1 MQKMKENRAG
11 HYIPNKFAEEI
22 EKHLRS
28 REDVSLDFAYGAC
41 SVLAFLTA
49 KENDDMCGVAPEEY
63 FTNSLLWLN
72 DEKQQEEAIS
82 KAQEVIEQLE
92 AMGVEV
98 VGVNVVRIDD

>member
-11 HYIPNKFAEEI
+11 HYIPIKFADEI
-22 EKHLRS
+22 EEHLRS
-28 REDVSLDFAYGAC
+28 REDASLDFVYGAC

-49 KENDDMCGVAPEEY
+49 KENDGMRGTTPEEY

-72 DEKQQEEAIS
+72 GKKQQEEAMG

-98 VGVNVVRIDD
+98 VGVNIVRVDD